1 MMKSMTGYGR
11 CRSTV
16 NGRDITVE
24 IKAVNSRY
32 FECGVKISRAYL
44 YLEDK
49 IKSHIQTCGISR
61 GKVDVFVSVE
71 LPQGEGIT
79 LSLDTAYA
87 ESYINAL
94 KQLSETFGLKDDIS
108 TMRVAQNRDIFTQ
121 KKPDDDIEGEWDNVR
136 GVLETAI
143 ASFDAA
149 RCGEGERLKA
159 DIYAK
164 RKRIESLV
172 EKIEQ
177 TSESTVKA
185 YESRLYTRLKEV
197 LSEND
202 ITLNESRIV
211 TECAIFADRVAID
224 EEIVRLKSH
233 MTAFDE
239 YLGYTEP
246 VGRKLDFQLQEMNR
260 EVNTI
265 GSKCQN
271 SDVTKI
277 VVEIK
282 SELEKI
288 REQIQNIE

>member
-1 MMKSMTGYGR
+1 MIKSMTGYGR

-24 IKAVNSRY
+24 IKSVNSRY
-32 FECGVKISRAYL
+32 FECGIKISRAYM

-49 IKSHIQTCGISR
+49 IKSHIQSCGISR

-94 KQLSETFGLKDDIS
+94 KELCKTFDLKDDIS
-108 TMRVAQNRDIFTQ
+108 TMRVAQNREIFTQ
-121 KKPDDDIEGEWDNVR
+121 QKTEDDIEGEWENVR
-136 GVLETAI
+136 EVLDRAI

-149 RCGEGERLKA
+149 RVGEGGRLKE
-159 DIYAK
+159 DIVSK

-172 EKIEQ
+172 ARIAE
-177 TSESTVKA
+177 TSEETVKA
-185 YESRLYTRLKEV
+185 YEAKLYTRLKQVIE
-197 LSEND
+197 END
-202 ITLNESRIV
+202 LALNESRVI

-224 EEIVRLKSH
+224 EELVRLGSH

-239 YLGYTEP
+239 YLEYTEP

>member
-1 MMKSMTGYGR
+1 MMRSMTGYGR

-24 IKAVNSRY
+24 IKSVNSRY
-32 FECGVKISRAYL
+32 FECGIKISRAYI

-61 GKVDVFVSVE
+61 GKVDVFVTVD
-71 LPQGEGIT
+71 LPEGEGVT
-79 LSLDTAYA
+79 LSLDTVYA

-94 KQLSETFGLKDDIS
+94 KQLSQTFGLKDDIS

-121 KKPDDDIEGEWDNVR
+121 KKPEDDIEGEWENVKS
-136 GVLETAI
+136 VLEQAI
-143 ASFDAA
+143 ASFDNA
-149 RCGEGERLKA
+149 RCNEGQRLKT

-164 RKRIESLV
+164 RKRIEELV
-172 EKIEQ
+172 LKIEE
-177 TSESTVKA
+177 TSGETVKA
-185 YESRLYTRLKEV
+185 YESRLYARLKEV

-202 ITLNESRIV
+202 IALNESRII
-211 TECAIFADRVAID
+211 TECAVFADRVAID
-224 EEIVRLKSH
+224 EELVRLKSH
-233 MTAFDE
+233 MAAFDE
-239 YLGYTEP
+239 YLEYAEP

>member
-1 MMKSMTGYGR
+1 MIKSMTGYGR

-24 IKAVNSRY
+24 IKSVNSRY
-32 FECGVKISRAYL
+32 FECGIKISRAYM

-49 IKSHIQTCGISR
+49 IKSHIQSCGISR

-94 KQLSETFGLKDDIS
+94 RELSRTFDLKDDIS

-121 KKPDDDIEGEWDNVR
+121 QKPEDDIEGEWENVR
-136 GVLETAI
+136 EVLDRAI

-149 RCGEGERLKA
+149 RIGEGGRLKE
-159 DIYAK
+159 DIASK

-172 EKIEQ
+172 ARIAER
-177 TSESTVKA
+177 SEDTVKA
-185 YESRLYTRLKEV
+185 YEAKLYTRLKQVIE
-197 LSEND
+197 END
-202 ITLNESRIV
+202 LALNESRVI

-224 EEIVRLKSH
+224 EELVRLGSH

-239 YLGYTEP
+239 YLEYTEP

>member
-32 FECGVKISRAYL
+32 FECGVKISRAYM

-49 IKSHIQTCGISR
+49 IKAHVQTCGVSR
-61 GKVDVFVSVE
+61 GKVDVFVSVD
-71 LPQGEGIT
+71 LPAGEGVT
-79 LSLDTAYA
+79 LSLDTEYA
-87 ESYINAL
+87 QSYINAL

-108 TMRVAQNRDIFTQ
+108 TMRVAQNKDIFTQ
-121 KKPDDDIEGEWDNVR
+121 KKPEDDIEGEWENVKE
-136 GVLETAI
+136 VLQEAI
-143 ASFDAA
+143 KSFECA

-159 DIYAK
+159 DIISK
-164 RKRIESLV
+164 RKRIEQLIS
-172 EKIEQ
+172 KIEE
-177 TSESTVKA
+177 TSADTVKA
-185 YESRLYTRLKEV
+185 YENKLYTRLKEV
-197 LSEND
+197 LEEND
-202 ITLNESRIV
+202 IALNESRIV
-211 TECAIFADRVAID
+211 TECALFADRVAID
-224 EEIVRLKSH
+224 EELVRLKSH

-239 YLGYTEP
+239 YLEYTEP

-260 EVNTI
+260 EVNTV